1 MSRRRVTIA
10 SASGLHARPASVFT
24 RAAAATGHEITIGR
38 PDQEPVDASSI
49 LLVMS
54 LGLSRDEDVVL
65 EASTTEAETALDALA
80 ALLATDLD
88 AA

>member
-10 SASGLHARPASVFT
+10 SASGLHARPASLFT
-24 RAAAATGHEITIGR
+24 QAATATGHEITIGR
-38 PDQEPVDASSI
+38 TDQEAVDASSI

-54 LGLSRDEDVVL
+54 LGLSQGEDVVL
-65 EASTTEAETALDALA
+65 ESSTSEAESALDALA